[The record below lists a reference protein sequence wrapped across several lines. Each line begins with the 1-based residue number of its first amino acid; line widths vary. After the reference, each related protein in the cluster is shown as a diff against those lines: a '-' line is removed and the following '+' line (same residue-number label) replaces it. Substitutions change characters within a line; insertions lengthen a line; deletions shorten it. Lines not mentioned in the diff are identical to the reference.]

1 MPAKTR
7 FVNDLQPNET
17 VTDFFLVRTKD
28 VRLKKSG
35 EPYLALNLSDKT
47 GRLDAKMWDDIEGVV
62 NTFEQS
68 DFVKVNGFVQIYR
81 LKPQITIQ
89 RLRRAD
95 ESEIELAD
103 YLPHTERNIDEMF
116 SELRAVVE
124 GFGNLHLKALLNA
137 FLDDE
142 EIASRLKV
150 APAAKTLHHAF
161 VGGLLEH
168 IMSLLNLARLAAS
181 NYPFIDVELLQ
192 TGVVLH
198 DLGKIYE
205 LSYERTF
212 EYTDEGQLLGHIS
225 IMLRL
230 VDRKCSA
237 LDGFPPKLKTLLEH
251 MILSHHGKYEFGSP
265 KLPSFPE
272 ALLLHYLDD
281 MDSKL
286 ESMRASAGADQND
299 RDWTPYNRSLERAL
313 LKKERFL
320 DGPGATSAEDGK
332 GKPGAS
338 SGKPGASAAKSGRPS
353 NTAGSKPAK
362 APRSPQPPSLFGER
376 LQSAL
381 KEEPKGK

>member
-1 MPAKTR
+1 MPAKTH
-7 FVNDLQPNET
+7 FVRDLQPNEN
-17 VTDFFLVRTKD
+17 VTDYFLVRTKD

-35 EPYLALNLSDKT
+35 EPYLALNLSDRT
-47 GRLDAKMWDDIEGVV
+47 GQLDVKMWDDIEGVV

-68 DFVKVNGFVQIYR
+68 DFVKVSGFVTIYR
-81 LKPQITIQ
+81 LKPQMTLQ
-89 RLRRAD
+89 RLRRAQ

-103 YLPHTERNIDEMF
+103 YLPHTEKNIDEMF
-116 SELRAVVE
+116 SELRAIVE
-124 GFGNLHLKALLNA
+124 GFKNPHLKSLLNA
-137 FLDDE
+137 FLDDD
-142 EIASRLKV
+142 EIAKRMKV

-161 VGGLLEH
+161 IGGLLEH
-168 IMSLLNLARLAAS
+168 VMSLLNLARLTAS
-181 NYPFIDVELLQ
+181 NYAFIDVELVQ

-205 LSYERTF
+205 LSYDRTF

-230 VDRKCSA
+230 LDRKCSTLA
-237 LDGFPPKLKTLLEH
+237 DFPPKLKTLVEH
-251 MILSHHGKYEFGSP
+251 LILSHHGKYEFGSP

-286 ESMRASAGADQND
+286 ESMRAEISADQNE
-299 RDWTPYNRSLERAL
+299 RDWTPYNRSLERSL

-320 DGPGATSAEDGK
+320 DAGE
-332 GKPGAS
+332 
-338 SGKPGASAAKSGRPS
+338 SGKLPAPVSEGKSEISAPKPS
-353 NTAGSKPAK
+353 PPKAALGGKPAK
-362 APRSPQPPSLFGER
+362 ASPPPQLPSLFGER

-381 KEEPKGK
+381 AEEPAGE